1 MRALLLVILGLA
13 IGAIGATFALSA
25 LRQGTPYHKAVMAVM
40 QHHMGALR
48 DNVRANRCEAKVTTG
63 HLLRLR
69 QEAGD
74 IGGAFPG
81 ADTGFGQ
88 AATHLASS
96 LDDAIAAAPADCAG
110 LTAVIARVGESCQ
123 SCHRQY
129 R

>member
-1 MRALLLVILGLA
+1 MRALLLVLLGLA

-48 DNVRANRCEAKVTTG
+48 EDVRANRCEAKGTAA
-63 HLLRLR
+63 HLGRMR
-69 QEAGD
+69 QDAGD
-74 IGGAFPG
+74 IGAAFP
-81 ADTGFGQ
+81 DMDKGFHD
-88 AATHLASS
+88 ATDRLTAS
-96 LDDAIAAAPADCAG
+96 LDRALTAAPGDCAALG
-110 LTAVIARVGESCQ
+110 AALAPIGESCQ

>member
-40 QHHMGALR
+40 QHHMGVLR
-48 DNVRANRCEAKVTTG
+48 EDVRANRCEAKGAAG
-63 HLLRLR
+63 HLRRLGE
-69 QEAGD
+69 EADD
-74 IGGAFPG
+74 IGTAF
-81 ADTGFGQ
+81 ADMDEGFRQ
-88 AATHLASS
+88 ATDRLTTS
-96 LDDAIAAAPADCAG
+96 LRSAIAAPVGDCAA
-110 LTAVIARVGESCQ
+110 LAAVLAPVGEACQ